1 MEGDIAG
8 DRAGDACLKED
19 SPGQEYRSG
28 TFLKDCSTGQPTP
41 GHVDQLQPMDDT
53 FWSRRKLVRSEEC
66 HIHTTYTCGRSPPGC
81 LLLHQ
86 RGRVGLVSQAVKTRE
101 GETRKERGE
110 LLD

>member
-53 FWSRRKLVRSEEC
+53 F
-66 HIHTTYTCGRSPPGC
+66 
-81 LLLHQ
+81 
-86 RGRVGLVSQAVKTRE
+86 
-101 GETRKERGE
+101 
-110 LLD
+110 